1 LEADEEDKEDEEEP
15 VVEATVSCTV
25 KSVEMEEGNHI
36 PSKTYVNFK
45 YAGHKEVCTRFMSHM
60 MTELKMFQLEG
71 NVVRGAI
78 E

>member
-45 YAGHKEVCTRFMSHM
+45 YAGNKEVFTRFM
-60 MTELKMFQLEG
+60 
-71 NVVRGAI
+71 
-78 E
+78 